1 MYPLN
6 LVNAIFGERE
16 EYHFHSPE
24 LMSIMCAQFDD
35 VLGTL
40 APTEE
45 NILRAIYQDGKAED
59 DLICALGLQDNEVAA
74 WAMRETVN
82 AKARRALRKLRHPS
96 RSRRI
101 RDFLCIISY
110 LENVDDAT
118 LNDIRNSC
126 LYEKKLS

>member
-45 NILRAIYQDGKAED
+45 KVLRAIYQDGKTED
-59 DLICALGLQDNEVAA
+59 DLICALGLQNNEVAA
-74 WAMRETVN
+74 WAMHETIN
-82 AKARRALRKLRHPS
+82 AKAGRALRKLRHPS
-96 RSRRI
+96 RLQLLHLQPLRY
-101 RDFLCIISY
+101 CH
-110 LENVDDAT
+110 
-118 LNDIRNSC
+118 
-126 LYEKKLS
+126 